1 MKDKKIDEV
10 IKSVL
15 GTKRTAAILKKEVS
29 QSVMINLTINAVI
42 KEWENKY
49 TKDEL
54 FQQHIRGEVVFA
66 RNTIIVVCNKLTLLN
81 AKDLHSYIDMQ
92 SVGVKHIRRIIQ
104 RFRDLDSK
112 NKFDKAIIDKAER
125 IMAIVISETKDKK

>member
-1 MKDKKIDEV
+1 MKEKKIDEV

-15 GTKRTAAILKKEVS
+15 GTKRTTALLKKEVS

-42 KEWENKY
+42 KEWDNKY

-66 RNTIIVVCNKLTLLN
+66 RNTIIIVANKLTLLN

-104 RFRDLDSK
+104 RFRDLDDK

-125 IMAIVISETKDKK
+125 IMAIVINEIKDKK